1 MKYINFNTIK
11 ISNFLSVGTEP
22 IEINFQAGLN
32 IITGVNRDKEDRRK
46 SSKLQAD

>member
-11 ISNFLSVGTEP
+11 IKNFLSIGKKS

-32 IITGVNRDKEDRRK
+32 IITGVNRDKEDRK
-46 SSKLQAD
+46 KEC